1 MDMANGELRPAHHMD
16 NTNLIESDSA
26 LANSTAMTTAI
37 RTTNGYQKTGDLITL
52 PYTSVSYAEQ
62 PYASTTVNLNEYD
75 TIPFVGQLT
84 LSPEMDEWMDTQTQ
98 PELVVDLPGLVVF
111 IDRSTLDKQFD
122 KGAAVL
128 ARTASLFNLEYADVY
143 QRTRLCG
150 ELPRD
155 NRAGCWNGT
164 RYQPVPLVGG
174 ASQDEALKIME
185 NSDQFAGVNVAS
197 IPIRSYP
204 SLEGE
209 NISHVLGYVGSVTD
223 EDLKNSSKNY
233 YRSEVVGKTGLE
245 TQYNEYLRGTPGVR
259 TFLVNRKEVVTKES
273 RNIQAVAGNNLITNI
288 DAKLQSGVERALEGA
303 VKRAR
308 ASGYRGDSGAAVVL
322 EIKTGRVLAMA
333 SYPTY
338 EPEIWQ
344 RGLTVKQAEDLFS
357 EVKGVPALSR
367 PLQGLFAP
375 ASTFKSISVV
385 AAANAGYSLDATYN
399 CPASVEIGN
408 RTFNNFDSVA
418 AGRLKLDVGL
428 AISCDSLWYQIAYD
442 EWVRDGGL
450 KPKSKTN
457 DYFFNAAKAFGVGKV
472 TGIDLPSELSGR
484 LPNRTW
490 KQNWYEQNKDFYC
503 NYQQRAKKQDLTRYL
518 IEIARENCLDGN
530 KVRAGDA
537 VNFSIGQG
545 DTLVTP
551 IRLAQMYAA
560 IANNGTYYKP
570 QVARAVVDTDG
581 KVIKEFKPEV
591 ADVIKEEQSTWD
603 FLHRALR
610 MVVTRGTAGSVFSG
624 FPVAVSGKTG
634 TAQVFGKNP
643 NGSAKDDTSWF
654 ASYGPTENPTYAVVM
669 MVSQGGF
676 GASTSGVG
684 VRDIYSTL
692 FGVSGNRVDPNK
704 AVFPNGVPTNIAKV
718 DLKIAAS
725 KVDLTGAKVG
735 GVKLK

>member
-1 MDMANGELRPAHHMD
+1 MSQRSKIS
-16 NTNLIESDSA
+16 LIVFQSLVFSLLFALFGRLFYLQVLESGRYKEAAISIQSRDIV
-26 LANSTAMTTAI
+26 TPAI
-37 RTTNGYQKTGDLITL
+37 RGAITDING
-52 PYTSVSYAEQ
+52 
-62 PYASTTVNLNEYD
+62 
-75 TIPFVGQLT
+75 
-84 LSPEMDEWMDTQTQ
+84 SP
-98 PELVVDLPGLVVF
+98 LVVDLPGLVVF

-164 RYQPVPLVGG
+164 RYQPIPLVGG
-174 ASQDEALKIME
+174 ASQDLALKIME
-185 NSDQFAGVNVAS
+185 NSDVFAGVNVAS

-209 NISHVLGYVGSVTD
+209 NTSHVLGYVGSVTD
-223 EDLKNSSKNY
+223 EDLKDPSKNY

-245 TQYNEYLRGTPGVR
+245 TQYNQYLRGTPGVR

-344 RGLTVKQAEDLFS
+344 KGLTVKQAEDLFS
-357 EVKGVPALSR
+357 EAKGVPALSR

-375 ASTFKSISVV
+375 ASTFKSVSVV
-385 AAANAGYSLDATYN
+385 AAANAGYPLDGSYN

-490 KQNWYEQNKDFYC
+490 KQNWFEQNKDFYC

-654 ASYGPTENPTYAVVM
+654 ASYGPTEDPTYAVVM

-692 FGVSGNRVDPNK
+692 FGVTGNKVDPSK
-704 AVFPNGVPTNIAKV
+704 AIFPNGVPTNIAKV

-725 KVDLTGAKVG
+725 KVDLTGVKVG

>member
-1 MDMANGELRPAHHMD
+1 MSQRAKI
-16 NTNLIESDSA
+16 NLIIFQSLVFSLLFALFGRLFYLQVLESGRYKDAAISIQ
-26 LANSTAMTTAI
+26 SRDIVTPAI
-37 RTTNGYQKTGDLITL
+37 RGAITDING
-52 PYTSVSYAEQ
+52 
-62 PYASTTVNLNEYD
+62 
-75 TIPFVGQLT
+75 
-84 LSPEMDEWMDTQTQ
+84 SP
-98 PELVVDLPGLVVF
+98 LVVDLPGLVVF
-111 IDRSTLDKQFD
+111 IDRSTLDKQID
-122 KGAAVL
+122 KGVSVL
-128 ARTASLFNLEYADVY
+128 TRTASLLNLEYSDIY

-150 ELPRD
+150 ELPRN
-155 NRAGCWNGT
+155 NRAGCWNAS
-164 RYQPVPLVGG
+164 RYQPIPLVGG
-174 ASQDEALKIME
+174 VSQDIALKIME
-185 NSDQFAGVNVAS
+185 NSDQFAGVSVAS
-197 IPIRSYP
+197 VPIRSYP
-204 SLEGE
+204 SLAGE
-209 NISHVLGYVGSVTD
+209 NTSHVLGYVGSVTD
-223 EDLKNSSKNY
+223 DDLKDLDKNY

-245 TQYNEYLRGTPGVR
+245 TQYNQYLRGTPGVR

-273 RNIQAVAGNNLITNI
+273 KNIQAVAGNNLITNI

-344 RGLTVKQAEDLFS
+344 KGLTVKQAEDLFS

-375 ASTFKSISVV
+375 ASTFKSVSVV

-399 CPASVEIGN
+399 CPASVEIGT

-450 KPKSKTN
+450 KPKSNAN

-484 LPNRTW
+484 LPNRNW

-503 NYQQRAKKQDLTRYL
+503 NYKDRAKKEDLTKYL

-610 MVVTRGTAGSVFSG
+610 MVVTRGTAGSVFAG

-692 FGVSGNRVDPNK
+692 FGVSGNRVDSDK
-704 AVFPNGVPTNIAKV
+704 AIFPNGVPTNIAKV
-718 DLKIAAS
+718 DLKLAAS
-725 KVDLTGAKVG
+725 KVDLTGVKVG

>member
-1 MDMANGELRPAHHMD
+1 MSQRSKIS
-16 NTNLIESDSA
+16 LIVFQSLVFSLLFALFGRLFYLQVLESGRYKEAAISIQSRDIV
-26 LANSTAMTTAI
+26 TPAI
-37 RTTNGYQKTGDLITL
+37 RGAITDING
-52 PYTSVSYAEQ
+52 
-62 PYASTTVNLNEYD
+62 
-75 TIPFVGQLT
+75 
-84 LSPEMDEWMDTQTQ
+84 SP
-98 PELVVDLPGLVVF
+98 LVVDLPGLVVF
-111 IDRSTLDKQFD
+111 IDRSTLDKQSD
-122 KGAAVL
+122 KGVTVL
-128 ARTASLFNLEYADVY
+128 KRTAALFNLEYADIY

-150 ELPRD
+150 ELPVN

-164 RYQPVPLVGG
+164 RYQPIPLVGG
-174 ASQDEALKIME
+174 ASQDLALKIME

-209 NISHVLGYVGSVTD
+209 NVSHVLGYVGSVTD

-273 RNIQAVAGNNLITNI
+273 KNIQAIAGNNLVTNI
-288 DAKLQSGVERALEGA
+288 DAKLQSGVERALEAA

-344 RGLTVKQAEDLFS
+344 KGLTVKQAEDLFS

-375 ASTFKSISVV
+375 ASTFKSVSVV
-385 AAANAGYSLDATYN
+385 AAANAGYPLDGSYN

-457 DYFFNAAKAFGVGKV
+457 DYFFNAAKAFGVGKA

-570 QVARAVVDTDG
+570 QVARAIVDTDG

-654 ASYGPTENPTYAVVM
+654 ASYGPTEDPTYAVVM

-692 FGVSGNRVDPNK
+692 FGVIGNRVDPNK

-725 KVDLTGAKVG
+725 KVDLTGVKVG

>member
-1 MDMANGELRPAHHMD
+1 MSQRAKI
-16 NTNLIESDSA
+16 NLIIFQSLVFSLLFALFGRLFYLQVLESGRYKDAAISIQ
-26 LANSTAMTTAI
+26 SRDIVTPAI
-37 RTTNGYQKTGDLITL
+37 RGAITDING
-52 PYTSVSYAEQ
+52 
-62 PYASTTVNLNEYD
+62 
-75 TIPFVGQLT
+75 
-84 LSPEMDEWMDTQTQ
+84 SP
-98 PELVVDLPGLVVF
+98 LVVDLPGLVVF
-111 IDRSTLDKQFD
+111 IDRSTLDKQID
-122 KGAAVL
+122 KGVSVL
-128 ARTASLFNLEYADVY
+128 TRTASLLNLEYSDIY

-150 ELPRD
+150 ELPRN
-155 NRAGCWNGT
+155 NRAGCWNAS
-164 RYQPVPLVGG
+164 RYQPIPLVGG
-174 ASQDEALKIME
+174 VSQDIALKIME
-185 NSDQFAGVNVAS
+185 NSDQFAGVSVAS
-197 IPIRSYP
+197 VPIRSYP
-204 SLEGE
+204 SLAGE
-209 NISHVLGYVGSVTD
+209 NTSHVLGYVGSVTD
-223 EDLKNSSKNY
+223 DDLKDLDKNY

-245 TQYNEYLRGTPGVR
+245 TQYNQYLRGTPGVR

-273 RNIQAVAGNNLITNI
+273 KNIQAVAGNNLITNI

-344 RGLTVKQAEDLFS
+344 KGLTVKQAEDLFS

-375 ASTFKSISVV
+375 ASTFKSVSVV

-399 CPASVEIGN
+399 CPASVEIGT

-450 KPKSKTN
+450 KPKSNAN

-484 LPNRTW
+484 LPNRNW

-503 NYQQRAKKQDLTRYL
+503 NYKDRAKKEDLTKYL

-610 MVVTRGTAGSVFSG
+610 MVVTRGTAGSVFAG

-692 FGVSGNRVDPNK
+692 FGVSGNRVDPDK
-704 AVFPNGVPTNIAKV
+704 AIFPNGVPTNIAKV
-718 DLKIAAS
+718 DLKLAAS
-725 KVDLTGAKVG
+725 KVDLTGVKVG

>member
-1 MDMANGELRPAHHMD
+1 MSQRSKIS
-16 NTNLIESDSA
+16 LIVFQSLVFSLLFALFGRLFYLQVLESGRYKEAAISIQSRDIV
-26 LANSTAMTTAI
+26 TPAI
-37 RTTNGYQKTGDLITL
+37 RGAITDING
-52 PYTSVSYAEQ
+52 
-62 PYASTTVNLNEYD
+62 
-75 TIPFVGQLT
+75 
-84 LSPEMDEWMDTQTQ
+84 SP
-98 PELVVDLPGLVVF
+98 LVVDLPGLVVF
-111 IDRSTLDKQFD
+111 IERNTLDKQSD
-122 KGAAVL
+122 KGVTVL
-128 ARTASLFNLEYADVY
+128 KRTAALFNLEYADIY

-150 ELPRD
+150 ELPVN

-164 RYQPVPLVGG
+164 RYQPIPLVGG
-174 ASQDEALKIME
+174 ASQDLALKIME

-209 NISHVLGYVGSVTD
+209 NVSHVLGYVGSVTD
-223 EDLKNSSKNY
+223 EDLKDPAKNY

-273 RNIQAVAGNNLITNI
+273 KNIQAIAGNNLVTNI
-288 DAKLQSGVERALEGA
+288 DAKLQSGVERALEAA

-344 RGLTVKQAEDLFS
+344 KGLTVKQAEDLFS
-357 EVKGVPALSR
+357 EAKGVPALSR

-375 ASTFKSISVV
+375 ASTFKSVSVV
-385 AAANAGYSLDATYN
+385 AAANAGYPLDGSYN

-457 DYFFNAAKAFGVGKV
+457 DYFFNAAKAFGVGKA

-654 ASYGPTENPTYAVVM
+654 ASYGPTEDPTYAVVM

-692 FGVSGNRVDPNK
+692 FGVIGNRVDPNK

-725 KVDLTGAKVG
+725 KVDLTGVKVG

>member
-1 MDMANGELRPAHHMD
+1 MSQRSKI
-16 NTNLIESDSA
+16 NLIIFQSLVFSLLFALFGRLFYLQVLDSGRYKEA
-26 LANSTAMTTAI
+26 AISIQSRDIVTPAI
-37 RTTNGYQKTGDLITL
+37 RGAITDING
-52 PYTSVSYAEQ
+52 
-62 PYASTTVNLNEYD
+62 
-75 TIPFVGQLT
+75 
-84 LSPEMDEWMDTQTQ
+84 SP
-98 PELVVDLPGLVVF
+98 LVVDLPGLVVF
-111 IDRSTLDKQFD
+111 IDRSALDKQPD
-122 KGAAVL
+122 KGLTVL
-128 ARTASLFNLEYADVY
+128 TRTARLFNLEYSDIY

-150 ELPRD
+150 ELPRN
-155 NRAGCWNGT
+155 NRAGCWNAS
-164 RYQPVPLVGG
+164 RYQPIPLVGG
-174 ASQDEALKIME
+174 VSQDVALKIME
-185 NSDQFAGVNVAS
+185 NSDQFTGVNVAS
-197 IPIRSYP
+197 VPIRSYP
-204 SLEGE
+204 SLAGE
-209 NISHVLGYVGSVTD
+209 NIAHVLGYVGSVTD
-223 EDLKNSSKNY
+223 DDLKDLDKNY

-245 TQYNEYLRGTPGVR
+245 TQYNQYLRGTPGVR
-259 TFLVNRKEVVTKES
+259 TFLVDRKEVVTKES
-273 RNIQAVAGNNLITNI
+273 KNIQAIAGNNLVTNI
-288 DAKLQSGVERALEGA
+288 DAKLQAGVERALEAA

-344 RGLTVKQAEDLFS
+344 KGLTVKQAEDLFS
-357 EVKGVPALSR
+357 EVKGAPALSR

-375 ASTFKSISVV
+375 ASTLKSVSVV
-385 AAANAGYSLDATYN
+385 AAANAGYSLDASYN
-399 CPASVEIGN
+399 CPASVEIGT
-408 RTFNNFDSVA
+408 RTFNNFGSVA
-418 AGRLKLDVGL
+418 AGRIKLDVGL

-450 KPKSKTN
+450 KPKPNTN

-503 NYQQRAKKQDLTRYL
+503 NYKDRAKKQDLTRYL

-610 MVVTRGTAGSVFSG
+610 MVVTRGTAGSVFAG

-654 ASYGPTENPTYAVVM
+654 ASYGPTENPTYVVVM

-676 GASTSGVG
+676 GASTSGLG

-692 FGVSGNRVDPNK
+692 FGVTGNRVDPNK
-704 AVFPNGVPTNIAKV
+704 VIFPNGVPNNIAKV
-718 DLKIAAS
+718 DLKLAAS
-725 KVDLTGAKVG
+725 KVDLTGVKVG

>member
-1 MDMANGELRPAHHMD
+1 MSQRSKIS
-16 NTNLIESDSA
+16 LIVFQSLVFSLLFALFGRLFYLQVLESGRYKEAAISIQSRDIV
-26 LANSTAMTTAI
+26 TPAI
-37 RTTNGYQKTGDLITL
+37 RGAISDING
-52 PYTSVSYAEQ
+52 
-62 PYASTTVNLNEYD
+62 
-75 TIPFVGQLT
+75 
-84 LSPEMDEWMDTQTQ
+84 SP
-98 PELVVDLPGLVVF
+98 LVVDLPGLVVF
-111 IDRSTLDKQFD
+111 IDRSTLDKQSD
-122 KGAAVL
+122 KGATVL
-128 ARTASLFNLEYADVY
+128 RRTAALFNLEYADIY

-150 ELPRD
+150 ELPVN

-164 RYQPVPLVGG
+164 RYQPIPLVGG
-174 ASQDEALKIME
+174 ASQDVALKIME

-209 NISHVLGYVGSVTD
+209 NVSHVLGYVGSVTD

-273 RNIQAVAGNNLITNI
+273 KNIQAIAGNNLVTNI
-288 DAKLQSGVERALEGA
+288 DAKLQSGVERALEAA

-344 RGLTVKQAEDLFS
+344 KGLTVKQAEDLFS

-375 ASTFKSISVV
+375 ASTFKSVSVV
-385 AAANAGYSLDATYN
+385 AAANAGYPLDGSYN

-503 NYQQRAKKQDLTRYL
+503 NYKQRAKKQDLTRYL

-654 ASYGPTENPTYAVVM
+654 ASYGPTEDPTYAVVM

-676 GASTSGVG
+676 GASTSGLG

-692 FGVSGNRVDPNK
+692 FGVTGNKVDPSK
-704 AVFPNGVPTNIAKV
+704 AIFPNGVPTNIAKV

-725 KVDLTGAKVG
+725 KVDLTRVKVG

>member
-1 MDMANGELRPAHHMD
+1 MSQQSKIS
-16 NTNLIESDSA
+16 LIVFQSLVFSLPFALFGRLFYLQVLESGRYKEAAISIQSRDIV
-26 LANSTAMTTAI
+26 TPAI
-37 RTTNGYQKTGDLITL
+37 RGAITDING
-52 PYTSVSYAEQ
+52 
-62 PYASTTVNLNEYD
+62 
-75 TIPFVGQLT
+75 
-84 LSPEMDEWMDTQTQ
+84 SP
-98 PELVVDLPGLVVF
+98 LVVDLPGLVVF
-111 IDRSTLDKQFD
+111 IERNTLDKQPD
-122 KGAAVL
+122 KGVTVL
-128 ARTASLFNLEYADVY
+128 KRTAALFNLEYADIY

-150 ELPRD
+150 ELPVN
-155 NRAGCWNGT
+155 NRAGCWNGS
-164 RYQPVPLVGG
+164 RYQPIPLVGG
-174 ASQDEALKIME
+174 ASQDVALKIME

-209 NISHVLGYVGSVTD
+209 NVSHVLGYVGSVTD

-245 TQYNEYLRGTPGVR
+245 TQYNQYLRGTPGVR

-273 RNIQAVAGNNLITNI
+273 TNIQAIAGNNLITNI
-288 DAKLQSGVERALEGA
+288 DAKLQSGVERALEAA

-344 RGLTVKQAEDLFS
+344 KGLTVKQAEDLFS

-385 AAANAGYSLDATYN
+385 AAANAGYSLDASYN

-450 KPKSKTN
+450 KPKSKSN
-457 DYFFNAAKAFGVGKV
+457 DYFFNAAKAFGVGRA

-484 LPNRTW
+484 LPNRDW

-503 NYQQRAKKQDLTRYL
+503 NYKDRAKKQDLTRYL
-518 IEIARENCLDGN
+518 IEIARENCIDGN

-551 IRLAQMYAA
+551 LRLAQIYAA
-560 IANNGTYYKP
+560 IANNGKYYKP

-591 ADVIKEEQSTWD
+591 ADVVKEEQSTWD

-610 MVVTRGTAGSVFSG
+610 MVVTRGTAGGVFSG
-624 FPVAVSGKTG
+624 FPVAISGKTG

-676 GASTSGVG
+676 GASTSGLG

-692 FGVSGNRVDPNK
+692 FGVTGNKVDSSK

-725 KVDLTGAKVG
+725 KVDLTGVKVG

>member
-1 MDMANGELRPAHHMD
+1 
-16 NTNLIESDSA
+16 
-26 LANSTAMTTAI
+26 
-37 RTTNGYQKTGDLITL
+37 
-52 PYTSVSYAEQ
+52 
-62 PYASTTVNLNEYD
+62 
-75 TIPFVGQLT
+75 
-84 LSPEMDEWMDTQTQ
+84 
-98 PELVVDLPGLVVF
+98 
-111 IDRSTLDKQFD
+111 
-122 KGAAVL
+122 
-128 ARTASLFNLEYADVY
+128 
-143 QRTRLCG
+143 
-150 ELPRD
+150 
-155 NRAGCWNGT
+155 
-164 RYQPVPLVGG
+164 
-174 ASQDEALKIME
+174 ME

-204 SLEGE
+204 SLEDE
-209 NISHVLGYVGSVTD
+209 NVSHVLGYVGSVTD

-245 TQYNEYLRGTPGVR
+245 TQYNQYLRGTPGVR

-273 RNIQAVAGNNLITNI
+273 KNIQAIAGNNLVTNI
-288 DAKLQSGVERALEGA
+288 DAKLQSGVERALEAA
-303 VKRAR
+303 VKLAR

-338 EPEIWQ
+338 KPEIWQ
-344 RGLTVKQAEDLFS
+344 KGLTVKQAEDLFS

-385 AAANAGYSLDATYN
+385 AAANAGYPLDGSYN

-450 KPKSKTN
+450 KPKLKTN

-503 NYQQRAKKQDLTRYL
+503 NYKQRAKEQDLTRYL
-518 IEIARENCLDGN
+518 IEIARENCIDGN

-570 QVARAVVDTDG
+570 QVARAIVDTDG

-624 FPVAVSGKTG
+624 FPVAISGKTG

-692 FGVSGNRVDPNK
+692 FGVTGNKVDSSK
-704 AVFPNGVPTNIAKV
+704 AIFPNGVPTNIAEV

-725 KVDLTGAKVG
+725 KVDLTGVKVG